1 MERARRLLAHEGAA
15 GSANEHAATAACRV
29 YDKIHDHMA
38 PLVGDAG
45 VQLLFARSA
54 KLAQGEFAGLAE
66 VSILEGSTQLRER
79 LQEQDPPLAPESAEA
94 LFGTF
99 FALITTFIGERLT
112 TQVLRR
118 AWPTIE
124 ETGAEETRT

>member
-1 MERARRLLAHEGAA
+1 LLAHEAAA
-15 GSANEHAATAACRV
+15 GNANEPAATAAGRV

-45 VQLLFARSA
+45 VELLFARSA
-54 KLAQGEFAGLAE
+54 KLAHGLAE
-66 VSILEGSTQLRER
+66 ISILEGSTQLRER
-79 LQEQDPPLAPESAEA
+79 LQERDPPLAPESAEA

-112 TQVLRR
+112 TRTPQGLANDRR
-118 AWPTIE
+118 DR
-124 ETGAEETRT
+124 G